1 MTRQKKDRS
10 TKHSSSNAGNSFI
23 LFQILLLLKLCA
35 KACCERRLKFSEDVT
50 QTEISIVLDRMS
62 LLKRF
67 LSFFG
72 GQCSP

>member
-1 MTRQKKDRS
+1 MTRQKINKKNVSRN
-10 TKHSSSNAGNSFI
+10 TENSSK
-23 LFQILLLLKLCA
+23 LLQILLLLNLCA
-35 KACCERRLKFSEDVT
+35 KACCGRRLKFSEDVT
-50 QTEISIVLDRMS
+50 QTENSIVLDRMS